1 LEKGEKEMTTKKADY
16 WIPKSVNEHKAGS
29 LHRILEVPASEKI
42 PFTLL
47 EKIRVT
53 PIGETIKNP
62 VKSGKNKIKVTK
74 LVKQRAVW
82 GLNMKRIGQKKKKR
96 G

>member
-1 LEKGEKEMTTKKADY
+1 MTKTKKEEEY

-29 LHRILEVPASEKI
+29 LHRMLEVPESEDL

-62 VKSGKNKIKVTK
+62 TKIGKTHIKVTK

-82 GLNMKRIGQKKKKR
+82 GLNMKRIGQKRKK
-96 G
+96 